1 MRKIPNFFHEVQ
13 GRVPEPV
20 DFATYRLRVEGAVA
34 RPLVASLDELAALLP
49 AVETDRRFFC
59 VNGWSLQQLWGGY
72 RLADLLEAVG
82 ADPGTPYLRATS
94 VFGYEDTTSIADL
107 LDGEAML
114 VTHMNGEPL
123 APERGRPMRVMTFN
137 MYQFKA
143 VKALGRIEIVSDYRP
158 GTWEKVGYQDA
169 TVQPYPHLSIDGD
182 EELMPDPQVL
192 EAFYRKSR
200 EIDG

>member
-1 MRKIPNFFHEVQ
+1 MRKIPNFFHEVA

-20 DFATYRLRVEGAVA
+20 DYATYRLKVEGGVA
-34 RPLVASLDELAALLP
+34 RPMSLSLDDLSELLP
-49 AVETDRRFFC
+49 TVEEDRRFHC
-59 VNGWSLQQLWGGY
+59 VNGWSLQALWRGY

-82 ADPGTPYLRATS
+82 ADPAMEYLRATS

-107 LDGEAML
+107 LDGSAML
-114 VTHMNGEPL
+114 VTHMNDEPL
-123 APERGRPMRVMTFN
+123 APERGRPIRVMTFS

-169 TVQPYPHLSIDGD
+169 TVQPYPHLAIDRD
-182 EELMPDPQVL
+182 EELMPEPEVL
-192 EAFYRKSR
+192 QAFYRKSA

>member
-13 GRVPEPV
+13 GRIPEPV
-20 DFATYRLRVEGAVA
+20 DLVTYRLRVEGAVA
-34 RPLVASLDELAALLP
+34 RPLVLSLEELCDLLP
-49 AVETDRRFFC
+49 TIEVDRRFYC
-59 VNGWSLQQLWGGY
+59 VNGWSLQALWRGY
-72 RLADLLEAVG
+72 RLADLLTAVE

-107 LDGEAML
+107 LDGETML

-123 APERGRPMRVMTFN
+123 APERGRPIRIMNFSL
-137 MYQFKA
+137 YQFKA
-143 VKALGRIEIVSDYRP
+143 VKALGRIEIVPDYRP

-169 TVQPYPHLSIDGD
+169 TVQPYPHLSIDRD
-182 EELMPDPQVL
+182 EELMPEPEVL